1 MFLRM
6 VGEYEPRSFNVI
18 EEIVKK
24 TLWEKG
30 ENVGN
35 PHLLVS
41 LKFSTLSVVV
51 IIISA
56 KFKLL
61 SLTLSQTS
69 LGFYVSSLRIF

>member
-35 PHLLVS
+35 LHFLVS
-41 LKFSTLSVVV
+41 HKFSTLSVMV